1 MTTEAVSDAA
11 SEAVKETR
19 IDRRRRETRRKILLA
34 AVGQFTERGFDAVT
48 IDEIADQADVAR
60 GTVFNHFP
68 TKENLCEG
76 LAELQV
82 ELLEEAIADGRIGG
96 GPRKRITQTM
106 RLLADFQGRNPE
118 HCRLVLTRALSCM
131 KPGEL
136 SGPARRVYDL
146 FKEWVEEGQRT
157 GEFRGD
163 VSSSELACFLMGLRI
178 QATITWAYGFVEGSL
193 ADHLTG
199 VLELAMAGIRSRETG
214 G

>member
-11 SEAVKETR
+11 SEAIKESR
-19 IDRRRRETRRKILLA
+19 NDRRRRETRRKVLLA
-34 AVGQFTERGFDAVT
+34 AVELFTERGFDAVT
-48 IDEIADQADVAR
+48 IDEIADRADVAR

-82 ELLEEAIADGRIGG
+82 ELVEEAIADGRISG
-96 GPRKRITQTM
+96 GPREKVTGVM
-106 RLLADFQGRNPE
+106 RLLAGFQGRNPE
-118 HCRLVLTRALSCM
+118 HCRTVFTRALSCM

-136 SGPARRVYDL
+136 SGPMRRVFEL
-146 FKEWVEEGQRT
+146 FNEWVEEGQRT
-157 GEFRGD
+157 GEFRQD
-163 VSSSELACFLMGLRI
+163 VASSELACFLMGLRV

-193 ADHLTG
+193 ADHVTR